1 MATEVRQ
8 DENRRSSWKWAVL
21 RLAIPFAIAYLV
33 IQMEPILGVLAQ
45 ERPGIIPVAMVALV
59 AGFLLP
65 YARRWMIVTLCFGV
79 SLLALKDAL
88 RINVP
93 LPAAIDYDVVEKIYP
108 FGWGAL
114 SLLAAL
120 AGVGEAL
127 RPSSVWARR
136 CYFGAAAL
144 YFLGHGVVSFL
155 KAANWQSAVL
165 TVVGFVALCGVF
177 MADKVVETEVYD
189 EPDEDLLEPTPQKDE
204 RSARLAAREWRETPE

>member
-1 MATEVRQ
+1 MSTEVRQ
-8 DENRRSSWKWAVL
+8 EDCPRSSWKWAAL
-21 RLAIPFAIAYLV
+21 RLAIPFAIALLV

-79 SLLALKDAL
+79 SLLALKDTF
-88 RINVP
+88 RIVP

-127 RPSSVWARR
+127 RPGAVWARR

-144 YFLGHGVVSFL
+144 YFLGHGIVSFL

-165 TVVGFVALCGVF
+165 TVVGVVALCGVF
-177 MADKVVETEVYD
+177 MADKVVETEVYE
-189 EPDEDLLEPTPQKDE
+189 EPEEDLLEPTPHKDE

>member
-1 MATEVRQ
+1 MSTEVHQ
-8 DENRRSSWKWAVL
+8 DENLRSSWKWAAL
-21 RLAIPFAIAYLV
+21 RLAVPFAIALIV

-79 SLLALKDAL
+79 SLLALKDTF
-88 RINVP
+88 RIVP

-127 RPSSVWARR
+127 RPGAVWARR

-144 YFLGHGVVSFL
+144 YFLGHGIVSFL
-155 KAANWQSAVL
+155 KAANWQSMVL
-165 TVVGFVALCGVF
+165 TVVGIVALCGVF
-177 MADKVVETEVYD
+177 MADKVVETEAIE
-189 EPDEDLLEPTPQKDE
+189 EPEEDLLEPTPHKDE
-204 RSARLAAREWRETPE
+204 RSARLAAREWRDTPE